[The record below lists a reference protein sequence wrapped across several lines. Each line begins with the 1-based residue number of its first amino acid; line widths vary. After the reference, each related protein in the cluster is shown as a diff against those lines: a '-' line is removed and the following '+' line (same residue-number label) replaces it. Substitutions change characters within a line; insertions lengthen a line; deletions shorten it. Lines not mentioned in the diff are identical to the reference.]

1 MAKYTSLETYEIH
14 SLAKRYGIKVSDSHL
29 IEAGDGNSS
38 CFLDNSGRK
47 YVLTISDNRPLE
59 DVINMV
65 RLLDFLAE
73 YDFPASRVVPLL
85 DGEKVT
91 VYREKPVILKSYIP
105 GETIR
110 DIPEKGLYTL
120 GLTLARLHQIPA
132 PDFIP
137 QTHSFGLDTF
147 SGAMGLNFDVEFED
161 WLAEKGEWIKKTIS
175 PGLPRSL
182 IHCDVSWDNIIFLNG
197 EFQGLIDFEDACEFF
212 KVYDLSSAFYGMCM
226 DDGVL
231 DFEKASKILRGY
243 QEIRPLDEDERSMLQ
258 LFAVYVPVALSA
270 WRYMKYNL
278 YNPIEEKKNKHLE
291 TAAIAEMI
299 QALPPEEFNQLF
311 D

>member
-1 MAKYTSLETYEIH
+1 
-14 SLAKRYGIKVSDSHL
+14 
-29 IEAGDGNSS
+29 
-38 CFLDNSGRK
+38 
-47 YVLTISDNRPLE
+47 
-59 DVINMV
+59 
-65 RLLDFLAE
+65 
-73 YDFPASRVVPLL
+73 
-85 DGEKVT
+85 
-91 VYREKPVILKSYIP
+91 
-105 GETIR
+105 
-110 DIPEKGLYTL
+110 
-120 GLTLARLHQIPA
+120 
-132 PDFIP
+132 
-137 QTHSFGLDTF
+137 
-147 SGAMGLNFDVEFED
+147 
-161 WLAEKGEWIKKTIS
+161 
-175 PGLPRSL
+175 L

-231 DFEKASKILRGY
+231 DLEKASKILRGY

-291 TAAIAEMI
+291 TAAI

>member
-1 MAKYTSLETYEIH
+1 MANYTSLETYEIH
-14 SLAKRYGIKVSDSHL
+14 SLAKRYGVEVSDSHL

-38 CFLDNSGRK
+38 CFLDNSGRE

-110 DIPEKGLYTL
+110 NIPEKGLYTL

-147 SGAMGLNFDVEFED
+147 SEAMGLNFDVEFED
-161 WLAEKGEWIKKTIS
+161 WLAEKGEWIKKRMPT
-175 PGLPRSL
+175 GLPQSL

-231 DFEKASKILRGY
+231 DLEKASKILRGY